1 MNKENQALLDALPV
15 GPRVTDGKD
24 PMRDLPV
31 GGRRIRPVSKPV
43 DPYEA
48 QLLRV
53 FHNWMSRPTAPTTLE
68 TLSGLMLAHE
78 IRSYNTVAKAK

>member
-1 MNKENQALLDALPV
+1 MNKENRALIDALPV

-24 PMRDLPV
+24 PMRDLHI
-31 GGRRIRPVSKPV
+31 GGRRLRPAAIPV

-53 FHNWMSRPTAPTTLE
+53 FRSWMKHPTTPQTLE

-78 IRSYNTVAKAK
+78 IRTYNTLAKTK